1 MTGTNASGCRALAR
15 RAFHRSVWDMGVV
28 VLGGF
33 TGVVVEVVIRTI
45 LCGVGYGCVC
55 VLVDEKEGK

>member
-1 MTGTNASGCRALAR
+1 
-15 RAFHRSVWDMGVV
+15 MGVV

-55 VLVDEKEGK
+55 VLVGEIELVLW